1 MKQYILRKPE
11 QRPEAKPRKLLK
23 AKAPGKAPTQLAEII
38 KIGVDVGL
46 NKYAYSRQV
55 DGSGQEPP
63 HLCSPEEFR
72 EYAVAQKGWVK
83 RVVVCYEAG
92 LFGFQLSRDQT
103 QAQSL
108 EGPKG
113 GATSAQE
120 GDCRGRSGV
129 GRGFVAFGH
138 WTDHGRKLG
147 FCGV

>member
-1 MKQYILRKPE
+1 M
-11 QRPEAKPRKLLK
+11 A
-23 AKAPGKAPTQLAEII
+23 
-38 KIGVDVGL
+38 VGAL
-46 NKYAYSRQV
+46 PA
-55 DGSGQEPP
+55 
-63 HLCSPEEFR
+63 
-72 EYAVAQKGWVK
+72 
-83 RVVVCYEAG
+83 
-92 LFGFQLSRDQT
+92 QLSRDQT

-147 FCGV
+147 FCGVAIQRDGQDEQQS